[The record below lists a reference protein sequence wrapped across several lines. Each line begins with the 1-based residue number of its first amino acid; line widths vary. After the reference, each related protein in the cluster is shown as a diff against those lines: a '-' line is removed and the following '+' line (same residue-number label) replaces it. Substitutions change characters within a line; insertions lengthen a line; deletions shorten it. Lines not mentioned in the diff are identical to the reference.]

1 MKKFNQLSKA
11 EMKKVN
17 GGKVPPVCNVDNT
30 CTVFIGWLPGE
41 PNVGT
46 LFANC
51 STNEMGNCI
60 CSREY
65 GGQIFM
71 EMFGCAKVFL
81 KDI

>member
-30 CTVFIGWLPGE
+30 CSVFIGSQPGD
-41 PNVGT
+41 PLVGV
-46 LFANC
+46 LFAYC
-51 STNEMGNCI
+51 STNEIGNCI

-65 GGQIFM
+65 GGVIYYGDSWPCQ
-71 EMFGCAKVFL
+71 GVS
-81 KDI
+81 